1 LRVDNVI
8 KNMGI
13 DIEAAVETDSRHLSK
28 SVSRRKDNYVLQAK
42 KDFDTY
48 RKLGYNIPLSTG
60 RRT

>member
-1 LRVDNVI
+1 MI

-13 DIEAAVETDSRHLSK
+13 NIESAIEADTRNMSK
-28 SVSRRKDNYVLQAK
+28 NLSRRKDNYVLQAK